1 MSTTSASPHKAGTQK
16 PAFGATDC
24 RVCAAIRASLP
35 ALAVA
40 AALSLAHNLLLLAVP
55 LHLMQV
61 FDRVLASRSLE
72 TLVSLTAIA
81 LFALVV
87 AGVLDI
93 ARGRMLVDISAWLD
107 RRLALGL
114 FERAVQGPLRGQRY
128 STEAMNDLAIMRGFA
143 GSPAMITLFDLPWTL
158 VYIGAAFLLH
168 PVFGYV
174 ALGTLAV
181 LLATGMAAQ
190 TMLRGPARW
199 TAEATMQVRRNVE
212 AVSRNAETIEA
223 MGMMQPIALGWL
235 ARHQASVARHC
246 EAEYS
251 VAWLLPVSRF
261 IRLAAQ
267 VLIVSCGAWLAG
279 RGEATAGAIIGAV
292 FMLAMTVAAPER
304 AIGIWKEALAARD
317 AMLRLKGF
325 ALEPEYRPQMDMQ
338 LPAPEGALAVEAVVY
353 GVPGAAAP
361 ILKGVSFQLAAGEG
375 LAIIGASAA
384 GKSTLARL
392 LAGAVPASAGKVRL
406 DGADIFAWDRQRLA
420 PHIGYMPQDVQLFA
434 GTVAENIARMQEADP
449 QQVVAAAEMAD
460 AHQLILGL
468 PAGYETQVGED
479 GHQLSAGHRQRIGLA
494 RALLG
499 SPRLVIL
506 DEPNSNLDGDGEA
519 ALARALAR
527 IKLAGATVVLITH
540 RPALLQQMDKVLIL
554 RDGAVQ
560 AFGPC
565 NEVLGG
571 KAAAAPQPA
580 ARNAQPAVH
589 ATAAREATVA

>member
-1 MSTTSASPHKAGTQK
+1 MSVPDKLGL
-16 PAFGATDC
+16 GATDC
-24 RVCAAIRASLP
+24 RVCAAIRECLP

-40 AALSLAHNLLLLAVP
+40 GVLSLAHNLLLLAVP
-55 LHLMQV
+55 LHFMQV
-61 FDRVLASRSLE
+61 FDRVLTSRSLE
-72 TLVSLTAIA
+72 TLVSVTAIA

-87 AGVLDI
+87 AGVLDL

-114 FERAVQGPLRGQRY
+114 FERAVQGPLRGQRF

-143 GSPAMITLFDLPWTL
+143 GSPAMITLFDLPWTV
-158 VYIGAAFLLH
+158 VYVGVAFLLH

-174 ALGTLAV
+174 TLGTLAA
-181 LLATGMAAQ
+181 LLAVGLAAQ
-190 TMLRGPARW
+190 MILRGPARW
-199 TAEATMQVRRNVE
+199 SAESSMHVRRNVE
-212 AVSRNAETIEA
+212 AVSRNSETIEA
-223 MGMMQPIALGWL
+223 MGMMQPIAIGWL
-235 ARHQASVARHC
+235 RRHQASVARQG
-246 EAEYS
+246 EADTQ
-251 VAWLLPVSRF
+251 VAWLLPASRF

-279 RGEATAGAIIGAV
+279 AGDVTIGSIIGAA
-292 FMLAMTVAAPER
+292 FILALTVAAPER
-304 AIGIWKEALAARD
+304 AIGAWKDALAARD
-317 AMLRLKGF
+317 ALLRLKGF
-325 ALEPEYRPQMDMQ
+325 ALEPEYRPQADMA
-338 LPAPEGALAVEAVVY
+338 LPGPDGRLAAEALVY
-353 GVPGAAAP
+353 GLPGAAAA
-361 ILKGVSFQLAAGEG
+361 ILKGVSFQVAAGEG

-392 LAGAVPASAGKVRL
+392 LAGAVPATSGKVRL
-406 DGADIFAWDRQRLA
+406 DGADVFAWDRQRLG

-434 GTVAENIARMQEADP
+434 GTVAENIARMAEVDAKR
-449 QQVVAAAEMAD
+449 VVEAAEMAD
-460 AHQLILGL
+460 VHQLILAL
-468 PAGYETQVGED
+468 PAGYETQVGD
-479 GHQLSAGHRQRIGLA
+479 GGAYLSAGHRQRIGLA

-527 IKLAGATVVLITH
+527 IKQTGATVVLITH

-565 NEVLGG
+565 NEVFGG
-571 KAAAAPQPA
+571 SPAQRQPQPVA
-580 ARNAQPAVH
+580 PAPAR
-589 ATAAREATVA
+589 REATPA